1 MNRKLIYTDLEKA
14 NLHRVA
20 PKDILNQV
28 NSLADYIRDIEQGIF
43 QGLRV
48 EQLEDLE
55 GLLRAMIYIMDFQ
68 KPEGSPQRRYFADF
82 ELPDFSPEPAK
93 KQSKKAGAKK

>member
-14 NLHRVA
+14 NVHHVA
-20 PKDILNQV
+20 PNNILKQV

-48 EQLEDLE
+48 
-55 GLLRAMIYIMDFQ
+55 
-68 KPEGSPQRRYFADF
+68 
-82 ELPDFSPEPAK
+82 
-93 KQSKKAGAKK
+93 